1 MKKIVAMVV
10 SVHSGDHED
19 LHKDAFDT
27 LEIDLEGFPGDGHRG
42 FTRVAWQGDK
52 DPEGTVRRN
61 ERQWSGVS
69 VEELA
74 IISRRMDLGRPL
86 TAATLGANLCVE
98 GVPEF
103 SELPRGTRLLFP
115 SGTALVV
122 EESNPPCKEMG
133 LRIAAAYQTNA
144 GEPADYRL
152 FPKHSIGRRGVV
164 GVVDV
169 PGSIRAG
176 DRVVVEIPK
185 STANVHGRPE

>member
-1 MKKIVAMVV
+1 MSAPDARVV
-10 SVHSGDHED
+10 SIHSGDHED
-19 LHKDAFDT
+19 LHKDAFDS
-27 LEIDLEGFPGDGHRG
+27 LEADLEGFPGDGHRG

-69 VEELA
+69 SEELTLVTE
-74 IISRRMDLGRPL
+74 RMDLARPL
-86 TAATLGANLCVE
+86 GASTLGANLCVE
-98 GVPEF
+98 GIAGF
-103 SELPRGTRLLFP
+103 TQLPRGTRLLFP
-115 SGTALVV
+115 SGAALTI

-133 LRIAAAYQTNA
+133 MQIAAAYRTKA

-169 PGSIRAG
+169 AGQIRTG
-176 DRVVVEIPK
+176 DRIKLEVPK
-185 STANVHGRPE
+185 S